1 MSWARAKSYALFRRL
16 SARESAVLGMVK
28 MDLVNRQLRI
38 GLAQI
43 NPTVGDLS
51 GNSKLIVDWI
61 GRARDQAVDIVL
73 FPELAIP
80 GYPPEDLVLKPA
92 FVRDNLKA
100 LDQVVAGTKG
110 ISAVV
115 GFVDEDGDLFNAAA
129 FIHDG
134 ELKAIY
140 HKVFLPNYGVF
151 DEQRYFTPGHRC
163 PIVEMAGVR
172 IGVSVCEDCWYPSG
186 PMAWQALHGAELMLN
201 INGSPYHEGKR
212 VPREAMIADR
222 AKDYGSFIAW
232 VNTVGG
238 QDELVFDGNSAI
250 FGPNG
255 KVLARGS
262 SFREELVVCDVNL
275 GSVPFHRPQEN
286 IRREAEGA
294 ERLELAVTE
303 VPIQVGTQ
311 PKPQLQAGES
321 KPLEGA
327 AEVYA
332 AVVLGTHDYITK
344 QGFQKVVIGL
354 SGGVDSA
361 LTAAIAA
368 DALGPTNV
376 IAVRLPSRYT
386 SPESL
391 EDAGLV
397 AEALGI
403 QLLDFPIEPA
413 HKAFEDILADAFRG
427 TQPGVAEENIQPRI
441 RSTIL
446 HALSN
451 KFGYIVLTTG
461 NKSELATGYGTL
473 YGDMAG
479 GFAVLKDITKTMVY
493 ELCRYRNSL
502 SLAIPDRVI
511 TKPPTAELKPG
522 QKDSDSL
529 PPYDVLDPILRG
541 YVEDDLG
548 PEELVAA
555 GNAPDVVAKVIQLVD
570 RSEYKRRQY
579 PPGVKITPRAFGRDR
594 RMPITNRYVPNGS
607 RPAS

>member
-1 MSWARAKSYALFRRL
+1 
-16 SARESAVLGMVK
+16 
-28 MDLVNRQLRI
+28 VNRNLRV

-51 GNSKLIVDWI
+51 GNSKLIVDWV
-61 GRARDQAVDIVL
+61 GRARDQGADIVL

-100 LDQVVAGTKG
+100 LDQVVAATKG

-115 GFVDEDGDLFNAAA
+115 GFVDEDGDIFNAAA
-129 FIHDG
+129 FMHDG
-134 ELKAIY
+134 ELKAVY

-163 PIVEMAGVR
+163 PIFEMAGVR
-172 IGVSVCEDCWYPSG
+172 IGVSVCEDCWYPAG

-212 VPREAMIADR
+212 VPREAMIAGR
-222 AKDYGSFIAW
+222 ARDYGSFIAW

-250 FGPNG
+250 FGPDG
-255 KVLARGS
+255 KVLARAS
-262 SFREELVVCDVNL
+262 SFQEELLICDLNL
-275 GSVPFHRPQEN
+275 GSVPFHRPHES

-294 ERLELAVTE
+294 ERLELEVTDVAVPNAVT
-303 VPIQVGTQ
+303 QT
-311 PKPQLQAGES
+311 KPALQAVQNQ
-321 KPLEGA
+321 PLEGA

-332 AVVLGTHDYITK
+332 AVVLGTHDYIRK
-344 QGFQKVVIGL
+344 QGFEKVVIGL

-368 DALGPTNV
+368 DALGPENV
-376 IAVRLPSRYT
+376 IGVRMPSRFT
-386 SPESL
+386 SDESL

-413 HKAFEDILADAFRG
+413 HKAFEAILAGAFRG
-427 TQPGVAEENIQPRI
+427 TKPGVAEENIQPRI

-446 HALSN
+446 HGLSN

-502 SLAIPDRVI
+502 SRAIPERVL
-511 TKPPTAELKPG
+511 TKPPTAELKPD

-529 PPYDVLDPILRG
+529 PPYEELDPILRG
-541 YVEDDLG
+541 YVEEDLG

-555 GNAPDVVAKVIQLVD
+555 GNRPEVVARVIQLVD

-594 RMPITNRYVPNGS
+594 RMPITNRYVPNGA
-607 RPAS
+607 RPTP